1 MTTDGV
7 ILHQEDGSS
16 RATLMHARR
25 AKMYRTLLV
34 MGLLLATQAGVSQSR
49 KKALDDSM
57 LDRVTAAGVTTR
69 VLPGGVINFTGEV
82 PTVNGLVS
90 GIGSLVV
97 QPASS
102 STTSTTTGTVNLG
115 GNAQQNLSSLI
126 NINAVNST
134 INVLLNLNV
143 NINSTVGTILQ
154 SNLNG
159 KKH

>member
-1 MTTDGV
+1 
-7 ILHQEDGSS
+7 
-16 RATLMHARR
+16 
-25 AKMYRTLLV
+25 MYRTLLV
-34 MGLLLATQAGVSQSR
+34 MGLLVATQAGVCQSK
-49 KKALDDSM
+49 KKALDDST

-97 QPASS
+97 QPASN
-102 STTSTTTGTVNLG
+102 STTTTTTGTVNLG

-159 KKH
+159 KMH

>member
-1 MTTDGV
+1 
-7 ILHQEDGSS
+7 
-16 RATLMHARR
+16 
-25 AKMYRTLLV
+25 MYRTLLV
-34 MGLLLATQAGVSQSR
+34 MGLLVATQAGMAQS
-49 KKALDDSM
+49 KKKVLDDAT

-69 VLPGGVINFTGEV
+69 VMPGGVINFSGAV
-82 PTVNGLVS
+82 PTANGLVQ

-97 QPASS
+97 QPVSN
-102 STTSTTTGTVNLG
+102 STTTTTTGTVNLG

-143 NINSTVGTILQ
+143 NINSTVGSILQ

>member
-1 MTTDGV
+1 
-7 ILHQEDGSS
+7 
-16 RATLMHARR
+16 
-25 AKMYRTLLV
+25 MYRTLLV
-34 MGLLLATQAGVSQSR
+34 MGLLVATQAGVCQSK
-49 KKALDDSM
+49 KKALDDST

-102 STTSTTTGTVNLG
+102 STTTTTTGTVNLG

-154 SNLNG
+154 NNLNG
-159 KKH
+159 KMH

>member
-1 MTTDGV
+1 
-7 ILHQEDGSS
+7 
-16 RATLMHARR
+16 
-25 AKMYRTLLV
+25 MYRTLLV
-34 MGLLLATQAGVSQSR
+34 MGLLVATQAGMAQSKR
-49 KKALDDSM
+49 KALDDAT
-57 LDRVTAAGVTTR
+57 LDRVTAAGVTAR
-69 VLPGGVINFTGEV
+69 VTPAGVINFSGAV
-82 PTVNGLVS
+82 PTANGLVS

-97 QPASS
+97 QPVSN
-102 STTSTTTGTVNLG
+102 STTSTTNGTVNLG

-159 KKH
+159 KLHK

>member
-1 MTTDGV
+1 
-7 ILHQEDGSS
+7 
-16 RATLMHARR
+16 
-25 AKMYRTLLV
+25 MYRTLLV
-34 MGLLLATQAGVSQSR
+34 MGLLVATQAGMAQSK
-49 KKALDDSM
+49 KKALDDAT
-57 LDRVTAAGVTTR
+57 LDRVTAAGVAARIT
-69 VLPGGVINFTGEV
+69 PNGVINFSGAV
-82 PTVNGLVS
+82 PTANGLVS

-97 QPASS
+97 QPVSN
-102 STTSTTTGTVNLG
+102 STTTTTTGSVNLG

-159 KKH
+159 KLH

>member
-1 MTTDGV
+1 
-7 ILHQEDGSS
+7 
-16 RATLMHARR
+16 
-25 AKMYRTLLV
+25 MYRTLLV
-34 MGLLLATQAGVSQSR
+34 MGLLVATQAGMAQS
-49 KKALDDSM
+49 KKKPLDDAT
-57 LDRVTAAGVTTR
+57 LDRVTAAGVSAR
-69 VLPGGVINFTGEV
+69 ISPAGVINFSGAV
-82 PTVNGLVS
+82 PTANGLVS

-97 QPASS
+97 QPVSN
-102 STTSTTTGTVNLG
+102 STTNNTTGTVNLG

-159 KKH
+159 KMH

>member
-1 MTTDGV
+1 
-7 ILHQEDGSS
+7 
-16 RATLMHARR
+16 
-25 AKMYRTLLV
+25 MYRTLLV

-57 LDRVTAAGVTTR
+57 LDRVTAAGVTAR
-69 VLPGGVINFTGEV
+69 VSPGGVINFSGEV

-97 QPASS
+97 QAPGASYTS
-102 STTSTTTGTVNLG
+102 STTSGTVNLS

-154 SNLNG
+154 TNLNG
-159 KKH
+159 KSH